1 MLDKKNIIDSLSVI
15 FVERLDIFDDYEVIV
30 EKLNTIGINR
40 IINILLSGT
49 ENYNSDDLI
58 IIELIIKILQDIY
71 NNSEVDSPVS
81 DEDYDRL
88 YELNKDLQMKE
99 IVGAPINKVK
109 DRKIGYHSYPAL
121 RGTLDKIHFI
131 RKKDKGKD
139 NRKSLE
145 DWIKGIENKLG
156 RKLNNV
162 EKVARMTP
170 KYDGISGI
178 FEFKSNLKTAD
189 KVLTRGDVDNN
200 EAIDITDLFNGIKF
214 NFGLVDIKYY
224 KEVMMCDDNKYE
236 FMIFNEDYGVKTE
249 IIMKDFDFEEFCK
262 NERILKSSRSAVS
275 SILNTSKDINKN
287 LLKYLTIIPLQYQR
301 ISDEFATSI
310 LNSRIGFSLIEDI
323 TDFDYIERVI
333 ETMVRSVRKDGIP
346 IDGVV
351 ITLANENTIK
361 QLGRENNINKFEVA
375 YKLPP
380 EQKRTIIKDVI
391 MSTGI
396 LGSIAPVAIIEPVK
410 INGNTITNIS
420 LGSIDTFEER
430 KLRKGDEV
438 IIKYDVIPYLII
450 DETCKR
456 NEKGKLFKTP
466 TECRYCK
473 QPLVKDP
480 ILKCVNEN
488 CDSRKIGKIINY
500 AEKISIPNISS
511 GIITLLYELGVV
523 KSIKDLYFIKDHKQ
537 TILLFKGFGE
547 KIFNKIVDSIKSRKT
562 VYNYEL
568 LGSLGI
574 PDIGRKIFKRI
585 LNIYYLNELK
595 DICLNNDVKKLTM
608 IGGIKNK
615 TAEKIIKGVNSN
627 IELINFLCS
636 ELVIK
641 EDLRE
646 YIGKVCFTKIRD
658 REFEKFLD
666 DKNILVVD
674 NYNKG
679 IDMVVVK
686 DLGVQSSKVDK
697 AKKDYIPIV
706 TLEDAYKIFKY
717 ERKN

>member
-1 MLDKKNIIDSLSVI
+1 MDKKNIIDSLSVI
-15 FVERLDIFDDYEVIV
+15 FVERLTDDYEVVV
-30 EKLNTIGINR
+30 EKLNVIGINR

-49 ENYNSDDLI
+49 ENYDSDDLV
-58 IIELIIKILQDIY
+58 IIELIIRILQDIY
-71 NNSEVDSPVS
+71 NNSEVISPVT

-88 YELNKDLQMKE
+88 YELNKDLQMKD

-109 DRKIGYHSYPAL
+109 DRKIGYHRYPAL
-121 RGTLDKIHFI
+121 RGTLDKVHFL
-131 RKKDKGKD
+131 RKEDKGKD

-145 DWIKGIENKLG
+145 EWIKSVENKLG

-178 FEFKSNLKTAD
+178 FEFKSNLKIAD

-200 EAIDITDLFNGIKF
+200 EAIDITDLFSGIEF
-214 NFGLVDIKYY
+214 NFGLVDITYY

-249 IIMKDFDFEEFCK
+249 IIMKDFDFEKFCK
-262 NERILKSSRSAVS
+262 NERILKNSRSAVS

-287 LLKYLTIIPLQYQR
+287 LLKYLTIVPLQYQKVN
-301 ISDEFATSI
+301 DEFATSI
-310 LNSRIGFSLIEDI
+310 LNSKIGFSLIEDI

-361 QLGRENNINKFEVA
+361 QLGRENSINKFEVA

-380 EQKRTIIKDVI
+380 EQKRTIVKDVI

-396 LGSIAPVAIIEPVK
+396 LGSITPVVIIEPVK

-420 LGSIDTFEER
+420 LGSIDRFEEIG
-430 KLRKGDEV
+430 LRQGDEV
-438 IIKYDVIPYLII
+438 IIKYDIIPYLII
-450 DETCKR
+450 NETCKR
-456 NEKGKLFKTP
+456 NEKGKIFKTP
-466 TECRYCK
+466 TTCEYCK
-473 QPLVKDP
+473 ELLVKDP
-480 ILKCVNEN
+480 ILKCINEN
-488 CDSRKIGKIINY
+488 CDSRQIGKIINY
-500 AEKISIPNISS
+500 VEKMSIPNISV
-511 GIITLLYELGVV
+511 GIITVLYKLNVL
-523 KSIKDLYFIKDHKQ
+523 KSIKDLYFIKDRIKD
-537 TILLFKGFGE
+537 ILLFKGFG
-547 KIFNKIVDSIKSRKT
+547 KKIVDKIIESIKSRKK
-562 VYNYEL
+562 VYNYEV

-574 PDIGRKIFKRI
+574 PDIGRKIFKKI

-595 DICLNNDVKKLTM
+595 DICLDNDVKKLTM

-636 ELVIK
+636 ELDIQ
-641 EDLRE
+641 EDLRK
-646 YIGKVCFTKIRD
+646 YIGKVCFTKVRD

-666 DKNILVVD
+666 SKGILVSD
-674 NYNKG
+674 YNKD
-679 IDMVVVK
+679 ISLLIVRELD
-686 DLGVQSSKVDK
+686 VQSSKVEK
-697 AKKDYIPIV
+697 AKKDNIRIV
-706 TLEDAYKIFKY
+706 TLENAYKIFKY
-717 ERKN
+717 EKNN